1 MDNQIDNI
9 VPVLAIENKY
19 SLQQAIND
27 ACKLVQEARRIF
39 DDAEKHIPVPT
50 GNADLDEQIK
60 RYIHGCKDLVTGLL
74 NWWYASC
81 PASPLGVFLTCIISE
96 LSHGNQRYFSK
107 TTKRE
112 GNKIFLE
119 ILP

>member
-9 VPVLAIENKY
+9 IPVLAMENKY

-27 ACKLVQEARRIF
+27 ACDLVQEARRIF
-39 DDAEKHIPVPT
+39 DDAEKCVPVPT

-60 RYIHGCKDLVTGLL
+60 RYIHGCEDLVTGLL
-74 NWWYASC
+74 DWWYASF
-81 PASPLGVFLTCIISE
+81 PASSLGVFLTCIISE
-96 LSHGNQRYFSK
+96 LSHGNERYFGK
-107 TTKRE
+107 TSKRE

>member
-27 ACKLVQEARRIF
+27 ACKLVQESRRIF
-39 DDAEKHIPVPT
+39 DDAEKRVPVPT
-50 GNADLDEQIK
+50 GNADLDEQIR
-60 RYIHGCKDLVTGLL
+60 RYIHGCRDLVTGLL

-81 PASPLGVFLTCIISE
+81 PASPPLRR
-96 LSHGNQRYFSK
+96 LS
-107 TTKRE
+107 
-112 GNKIFLE
+112 
-119 ILP
+119 

>member
-1 MDNQIDNI
+1 MDNI

-27 ACKLVQEARRIF
+27 ACILVQEACRIF
-39 DDAEKHIPVPT
+39 DDIEKRVPVPT
-50 GNADLDEQIK
+50 GKAGLDEQIK
-60 RYIHGCKDLVTGLL
+60 QYIHGCKDLVTGLL

-81 PASPLGVFLTCIISE
+81 PGSPLGVILTCIISE
-96 LSHGNQRYFSK
+96 LSHGNERYFGG
-107 TTKRE
+107 TAKRE